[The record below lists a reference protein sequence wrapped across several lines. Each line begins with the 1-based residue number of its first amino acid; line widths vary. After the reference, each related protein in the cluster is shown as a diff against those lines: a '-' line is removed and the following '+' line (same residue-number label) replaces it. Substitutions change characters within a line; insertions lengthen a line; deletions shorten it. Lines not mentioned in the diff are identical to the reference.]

1 MAYLSAIVKL
11 LGGWRAAGLAVVA
24 LLALSAA
31 GVQTVRLSH
40 SQASIAGFQRDAAQ
54 AAAYA
59 AEQTTKASEAARKEE
74 QTRARYIAG
83 IDAAYQR
90 GLKDAQAA
98 GDRTAADL
106 RTGVQRFRGLWAE
119 CTARSAAGSEVPGA
133 AAGAGGADG
142 ASAGRADSAGRIV
155 RAVESDAAKIRCLQ
169 ALALT
174 DRGQDPGDLANGCP
188 VQADGQHASRPGH

>member
-1 MAYLSAIVKL
+1 MPYLSAIVKL

-40 SQASIAGFQRDAAQ
+40 AQASIAGFQRDAAQ

-83 IDAAYQR
+83 IGDAYER
-90 GLKDAQAA
+90 GLSDAKRK
-98 GDRTAADL
+98 GDAVAADL
-106 RTGVQRFRGLWAE
+106 RAGNLRLREQWRGCE
-119 CTARSAAGSEVPGA
+119 ARGVPGA
-133 AAGAGGADG
+133 AAGAGEPA
-142 ASAGRADSAGRIV
+142 ASADLRAAGARDLV
-155 RAVESDAAKIRCLQ
+155 RAAAEADEWIRGLQ
-169 ALALT
+169 KVTQA
-174 DRGQDPGDLANGCP
+174 DRAP
-188 VQADGQHASRPGH
+188 ADGQHASRPGN